1 MSGPVRWRH
10 RQPNTVCTSPCPH
23 FSLFHYLR
31 ASAAHI
37 LCLHFTAWGGRSRH
51 NGAMPNARGVAI
63 SRATRQATRPRSR
76 KRHVGGCMWQ
86 MYLYIMEPGCA
97 EGPLTHE
104 GTLPGASGRGG
115 RILRPALRLDSN
127 RLGARGPDDRH
138 NSPATRVLRG
148 MWWRTAARCGWWEE
162 RERVEGRG

>member
-1 MSGPVRWRH
+1 
-10 RQPNTVCTSPCPH
+10 
-23 FSLFHYLR
+23 
-31 ASAAHI
+31 
-37 LCLHFTAWGGRSRH
+37 
-51 NGAMPNARGVAI
+51 
-63 SRATRQATRPRSR
+63 
-76 KRHVGGCMWQ
+76 MWQ

-148 MWWRTAARCGWWEE
+148 MWWRTAARCG
-162 RERVEGRG
+162 